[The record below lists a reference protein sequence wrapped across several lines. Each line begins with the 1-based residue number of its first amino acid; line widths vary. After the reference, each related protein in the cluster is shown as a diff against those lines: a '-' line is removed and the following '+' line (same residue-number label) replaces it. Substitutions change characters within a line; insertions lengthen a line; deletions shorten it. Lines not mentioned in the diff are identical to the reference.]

1 MPYQRVH
8 NHWSR
13 IMRKAARRTC
23 VAGIALMLTVSS
35 GAVLAQA
42 PTWRTIVNNA
52 DLMPGTSV
60 MFNSFNQPSVNS
72 NGLVVFRA
80 RSKGGSAGGV
90 IRAPVPG
97 MEVYASPSIWSSD
110 AAATGPVHGIYS
122 RELPPGSP
130 VGAIVEITS
139 RGKTVPQ
146 PNNVMYNGV
155 PASFEEFPST
165 PRVDI
170 MSPTVATRGQSQP
183 VYEYQTGIDPVT
195 GLPVTTRIGASGI
208 YSNPGGVLVT
218 GASLLG
224 AVLDFST
231 GTLTFPYFAVPGA
244 PAGTRF
250 DQFPGAPAV
259 TNGTVIAFKGN
270 YTDPSDG
277 LGKTGVYYR
286 DIAADAGQSP
296 IQLVANSTFTIPNPP
311 GAPLAIFGSTAPPSA
326 ANGYMVF
333 TGLDVEDAPTRG
345 GIYRAPLA
353 PSPALQTLAGI
364 GDQVPG
370 EAAGVTFRAFGE
382 GLSISSN
389 ARYVSFWGAWGTETF
404 NRLLICPADGNA
416 DVIAYCLANYPD
428 GHLVAIPVHQGIFV
442 ADAVS
447 GRIYPIAK
455 TLADGYTDFMYWVFS
470 GRPPGTG
477 GGDEPSLEPPRW
489 RSSAFSALYGV
500 PGWEVQTAFKATRQ
514 GMDGIYVRRGR
525 SLASPLVT
533 FVETQTINGQA
544 IDPSAP
550 ANSIVTAVGIERD
563 GFRNG
568 NLVVAVSM
576 LYEDA
581 LTSIGWAGLYMT
593 IVPPLQPVPD
603 ANSPVFQSAVSSKV
617 HGAAGTFNLALS
629 AVPTNPTTEPRQ
641 GPTQTVVCTFD
652 KPITAAVVAVTE
664 GTATAGA
671 TTFNGNDVIVRLTGV
686 TDRQYVTVSLTSV
699 EDSTGGTGGV
709 ASVRIGFL
717 AGDVNQNRAVTVADV
732 GLVNA
737 QLSQPVAAA
746 NFLLDV
752 NASGT
757 LTLSDK
763 GLTMANLTQALPAP

>member
-1 MPYQRVH
+1 
-8 NHWSR
+8 
-13 IMRKAARRTC
+13 MRKATRRLC
-23 VAGIALMLTVSS
+23 VAGIALMLTVTS
-35 GAVLAQA
+35 GAVLAQSPA
-42 PTWRTIVNNA
+42 WQTIVNNA
-52 DLMPGTSV
+52 ELMPGTSV
-60 MFNSFNQPSVNS
+60 TFNSFNQPSVNS
-72 NGLVVFRA
+72 DGLIVFRA
-80 RSKGGSAGGV
+80 RSKGGSESGV
-90 IRAPVPG
+90 LTAPVPG
-97 MEVYASPSIWSSD
+97 MEVYASPSIWSID

-122 RELPPGSP
+122 RNMPQGSAAGP
-130 VGAIVEITS
+130 IVEITA

-155 PASFEEFPST
+155 LSSFEEFPSM
-165 PRVDI
+165 PRIDI
-170 MSPTVATRGQSQP
+170 LSPTIATRGQSQP

-224 AVLDFST
+224 AVLDFPA
-231 GTLTFPYFAVPGA
+231 GTPTFPWFAVPGA

-259 TNGTVIAFKGN
+259 TNGTMIAFKGN

-286 DIAADAGQSP
+286 DIAANAGQSP
-296 IQLVANSTFTIPNPP
+296 IQLVANTSTVIPNPP
-311 GAPLAIFGSTAPPSA
+311 GAPVVTFGSTAPPSA

-333 TGLDVEDAPTRG
+333 TGLDIEAAPTRG

-353 PSPALQTLAGI
+353 PTPALQTLAGI

-370 EAAGVTFRAFGE
+370 EADGVTFNVFGE
-382 GLSISSN
+382 GLSISSD
-389 ARYVSFWGAWGTETF
+389 ARYTSFWGAWGTETF
-404 NRLLICPADGNA
+404 NKLLICPADGNA
-416 DVIAYCLANYPD
+416 EVIAYCVANYPS
-428 GHLVAIPVHQGIFV
+428 GHSVAIPVHQGIFV

-455 TLADGYTDFMYWVFS
+455 TLANGYTDFMYWVFS

-489 RSSAFSALYGV
+489 RSSAFSALYGA

-525 SLASPLVT
+525 SMASPLAT

-544 IDPSAP
+544 IDPMAP

-568 NLVVAVSM
+568 HLVVAVSM

-581 LTSIGWAGLYMT
+581 LTSIGWAGLYNAP
-593 IVPPLQPVPD
+593 VSPLQPVPD
-603 ANSPVFQSAVSSKV
+603 ANSPVFQSAVSSRV

-641 GPTQTVVCTFD
+641 GPTQTVVFTFD
-652 KPITAAVVAVTE
+652 RPITAAVVAVTE
-664 GTATAGA
+664 GTATASA
-671 TTFNGNDVIVRLTGV
+671 PAFNGSDVIVNLTGV
-686 TDRQYVTVSLTSV
+686 SDRQYVTVSLTGV

-709 ASVRIGFL
+709 ASARIGFL
-717 AGDVNQNRAVTVADV
+717 VGDVNQNRAVTVADV

-737 QLSQPVAAA
+737 QLSQPVTAA
-746 NFLLDV
+746 NFLMDV
-752 NASGT
+752 NVSGT
-757 LTLSDK
+757 LTLADK
-763 GLTMANLTQALPAP
+763 AITNANLAQALPAP